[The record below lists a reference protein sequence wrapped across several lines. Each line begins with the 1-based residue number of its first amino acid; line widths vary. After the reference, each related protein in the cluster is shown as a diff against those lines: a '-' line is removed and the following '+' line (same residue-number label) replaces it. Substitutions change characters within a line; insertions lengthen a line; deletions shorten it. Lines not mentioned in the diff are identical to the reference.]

1 MVAKDWSER
10 FSGPATLD
18 ALICGLTHLSGRKVM
33 KILHQDSRTNE
44 IKLLPESI
52 DDLWHLYNLLDVDDQ
67 VFATT
72 YRRKED
78 KSDKLRPERT
88 EKVRMRLG
96 IGVKKV
102 EFHESEDRLRI
113 LGSIESGPQDLGQHH
128 TLMIGPGDDV
138 AIVKPEWR
146 DVHFE
151 RIRRAVEASARPKV
165 VFVAIEDSEAVVAA
179 ARDYGLKEMATITRS
194 PDGKMYD
201 AKPTEDEYLDDVAGK
216 IGQILSDQPL
226 VILGPGFTKE
236 ALARKIRERNPE
248 IADQVVILSTGQA
261 GMTGIH
267 EAMKRGLGGKAVE
280 ESRVARETQE
290 VERLFAAI
298 GADGMYSYGK
308 PSVTAAAEAGAVE
321 MLLVLDSLV
330 RDSAVENLMKTVERA
345 RGEFMIV
352 SSLHEAGRRL
362 ESLGGVA
369 ALLRYRID

>member
-1 MVAKDWSER
+1 
-10 FSGPATLD
+10 
-18 ALICGLTHLSGRKVM
+18 M
-33 KILHQDSRTNE
+33 KILHQDTRTNE
-44 IKLLPESI
+44 IKLLPDSI
-52 DDLWHLYNLLDVDDQ
+52 DDLWHLYNLLDDEDLVI
-67 VFATT
+67 ATT

-96 IGVKKV
+96 IRVKKV

-128 TLMIGPGDDV
+128 TLMIGPGDDL
-138 AIVKPEWR
+138 AIVKPVWK

-151 RIRRAVEASARPKV
+151 RIKRAVEASDRPRAL
-165 VFVAIEDSEAVVAA
+165 FVAIEDTEAVIAA
-179 ARDYGLKEMATITRS
+179 ARDYGLKEVATITRN

-201 AKPTEDEYLDDVAGK
+201 SKPGENDFLDDIAGK
-216 IGQILSDQPL
+216 VVPMLSNQPL

-236 ALARKIRERNPE
+236 ALAKKVREKSPE
-248 IADQVVILSTGQA
+248 SSDLIVVLSTGQA
-261 GMTGIH
+261 GMAGIH

-280 ESRVARETQE
+280 ESRVARETQA

-298 GADGMYSYGK
+298 GADGMFSYGK
-308 PSVTAAAEAGAVE
+308 QEVMTAAEAGAVE
-321 MLLVLDSLV
+321 LLLVIDSFV
-330 RDSAVENLMKTVERA
+330 RDSEVEGLIKTVERG

-369 ALLRYRID
+369 ALLRYRMG